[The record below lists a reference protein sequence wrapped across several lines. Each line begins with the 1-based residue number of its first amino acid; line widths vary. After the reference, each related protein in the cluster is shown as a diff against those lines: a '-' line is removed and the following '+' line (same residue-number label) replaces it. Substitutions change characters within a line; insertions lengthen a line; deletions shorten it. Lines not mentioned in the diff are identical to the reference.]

1 MNFLQWT
8 AAVFHSITQHNLPR
22 QARGSAPPG
31 PPNLSPIYLP
41 PPLGTKLINTPTPLS
56 TPFLPCRRQS
66 LYERPRDDVKSP
78 RPSDHLVGAG
88 PNGSLRSAQCR
99 HVWARMRGPTGT
111 PGPVCGRDCLCKG
124 LDSDRNFVS
133 LPAAVNY
140 WSTANWRRPNRYGS
154 FPGTYLDPGVNR
166 RLCKAPQVSS
176 GTVKVGVG
184 GERRVLLLGTVIG
197 EGMVKRESNDEESG
211 WDQEDLSVDR
221 WSIGSGTLEDTMDI
235 LEYIWA
241 TGYKCLMSFTNNWWM
256 HVQDLVK

>member
-1 MNFLQWT
+1 MPPTRTIKVWNLYLTSPLTTKVNSFYRSFVCEAVHSLLSEADRPLGMCESLKETFIGQYESEANFLQWT

-31 PPNLSPIYLP
+31 PLNLSPIYLP

-56 TPFLPCRRQS
+56 TPFLPCRRRS

-78 RPSDHLVGAG
+78 RPSDHLVRAG
-88 PNGSLRSAQCR
+88 PNGSLRSAQYR

-140 WSTANWRRPNRYGS
+140 
-154 FPGTYLDPGVNR
+154 
-166 RLCKAPQVSS
+166 
-176 GTVKVGVG
+176 
-184 GERRVLLLGTVIG
+184 
-197 EGMVKRESNDEESG
+197 
-211 WDQEDLSVDR
+211 
-221 WSIGSGTLEDTMDI
+221 
-235 LEYIWA
+235 
-241 TGYKCLMSFTNNWWM
+241 
-256 HVQDLVK
+256 